1 MYPNNQDIEIFG
13 EQVSWPGVDANGK
26 FTNGSFENPMV
37 KPSFIP
43 AETVN
48 LILDNL
54 QSIITKCG
62 GTPNATGVAQIA
74 NLITHLAT
82 AGSIIM
88 RDPSGRAK
96 VAAPVEDDDIARL
109 ADIISALEN
118 GGGSLGGQV
127 NQLKETVKRVTPNG
141 FGLYL
146 PGRDLMS
153 VLGVNSI
160 PAAMTALR
168 DRCNGTG
175 EPDFSGLQIGD
186 YLDGIDL
193 SAVPAER
200 GGTAGQAWSDSYNNN
215 RIVLSAFNPYKGVGD
230 TEITANHI
238 RFDFANIPLTG
249 RMNAGNDNA
258 GGYPASEMRAFLEG
272 VNGDGTGGKSG
283 VTTAAFLNA
292 LKSQLGDYLL
302 PVRRLLSNKSTWA
315 WVTCTLWL
323 PSEDEVFGESAWGES
338 EYGDGQ
344 KLHIPLYRDSYLYR
358 IKRLNGSRKWWWL
371 SSPYSGSAASFCSSA
386 TTGHAN
392 GGAANGTASAVG
404 GCAPAFCV
412 A

>member
-13 EQVSWPGVDANGK
+13 EQVSWPGVDENGK
-26 FTNGSFENPMV
+26 FTNGSFDNPMV

-43 AETVN
+43 AETIN

-62 GTPNATGVAQIA
+62 GTPNATGAAQISA
-74 NLITHLAT
+74 LITHLVT
-82 AGSIIM
+82 ARSIIM
-88 RDPSGRAK
+88 RDEHGRAK
-96 VAAPVEDDDIARL
+96 VAAPEEDDDIARL
-109 ADIISALEN
+109 ADITSALEN
-118 GGGSLGGQV
+118 EGGSFGGQV
-127 NQLKETVKRVTPNG
+127 DQLKETVKRITPNG

-160 PAAMTALR
+160 PAAITALR

-193 SAVPAER
+193 SAIPAER
-200 GGTAGQAWSDSYNNN
+200 GGTAGQAWSGEYKNN
-215 RIVLSAFNPYKGVGD
+215 RITLSAFNPYKGVGD
-230 TEITANHI
+230 TEVTQNHL
-238 RFDFANIPLTG
+238 RFDFANTPLTG
-249 RMNAGNDNA
+249 RMNATDTNT

-272 VNGDGTGGKSG
+272 VNGDGTGAKSG

-292 LKSQLGDYLL
+292 LKSQLGDCLL
-302 PVRRLLSNKSTWA
+302 PVRRLLSNKGNWA

-323 PSEDEVFGESAWGES
+323 PSEDEIFGESAWGES
-338 EYGDGQ
+338 GYGDGQ

-358 IKRLNGSRKWWWL
+358 IKRLNGSRQWWWL
-371 SSPYSGSAASFCSSA
+371 STPYSGSAAAFCIS
-386 TTGHAN
+386 GHS
-392 GGAANGTASAVG
+392 GGASHHSASAVG

>member
-1 MYPNNQDIEIFG
+1 
-13 EQVSWPGVDANGK
+13 
-26 FTNGSFENPMV
+26 
-37 KPSFIP
+37 
-43 AETVN
+43 
-48 LILDNL
+48 
-54 QSIITKCG
+54 
-62 GTPNATGVAQIA
+62 
-74 NLITHLAT
+74 
-82 AGSIIM
+82 
-88 RDPSGRAK
+88 
-96 VAAPVEDDDIARL
+96 VAAPAADDDIARL
-109 ADIISALEN
+109 ADITGVLEN

-186 YLDGIDL
+186 YLDGLDL

-200 GGTAGQAWSDSYNNN
+200 GGAAGQAWSDSYKNN
-215 RIVLSAFNPYKGVGD
+215 RITLSAFNPYKGAGD
-230 TEITANHI
+230 TEVTQNHL
-238 RFDFANIPLTG
+238 RVDFANVPLTG
-249 RMNAGNDNA
+249 RMNASDTNT

-283 VTTAAFLNA
+283 VTAAAFLNA

-302 PVRRLLSNKSTWA
+302 PVRRLLSNKGNWA

-338 EYGDGQ
+338 NYGDGQ

-358 IKRLNGSRKWWWL
+358 IKRLNGSRQWWWL
-371 SSPYSGSAASFCSSA
+371 SSPYSGSAIHFCSSYSG
-386 TTGHAN
+386 GHA
-392 GGAANGTASAVG
+392 GGTNASSVD